1 MRHFTSRK
9 FVGYVITGGTLA
21 VAALVVKNG
30 NYPALA
36 TALVA
41 LYGTF
46 AAGNVV
52 AGLKGKD
59 VPEDTAK

>member
-9 FVGYVITGGTLA
+9 FVGYAVTGTSLF
-21 VAALVVKNG
+21 AAACVVSNG
-30 NYPALA
+30 NFPALA

-52 AGLKGKD
+52 AGLKGHEKPAD
-59 VPEDTAK
+59 